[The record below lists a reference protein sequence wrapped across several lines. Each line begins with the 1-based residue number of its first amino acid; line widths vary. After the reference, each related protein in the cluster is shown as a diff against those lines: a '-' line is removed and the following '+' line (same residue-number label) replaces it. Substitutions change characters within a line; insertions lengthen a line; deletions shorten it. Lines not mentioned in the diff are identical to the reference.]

1 MVLDVVGV
9 LASLAIALTS
19 VAFSHYIA
27 QKIKFKSNL
36 RGLVTE
42 LKYNLEVLEDIR
54 VFLMQD
60 EEAEREEGK
69 QAVVTFPRPCRFAFD
84 YFVVEGHLLKVP
96 EKVRKELL
104 DIYRSFDIINWL
116 IDHYLETKY
125 GILYVTDRAVEMRR
139 AIRATLTGQVIVTE
153 RMVKNLL
160 KAI

>member
-1 MVLDVVGV
+1 MLDVVGV

-36 RGLVTE
+36 RGLVAE

-54 VFLMQD
+54 VFLEQD
-60 EEAEREEGK
+60 EAAEREEGK
-69 QAVVTFPRPCRFAFD
+69 QAVITFPRPSRFAFD
-84 YFVVEGHLLKVP
+84 YFVIEGYLLKVP
-96 EKVRKELL
+96 EEIRKELL
-104 DIYRSFDIINWL
+104 NIYRSFDIINWL
-116 IDHYLETKY
+116 IEHYLETKY
-125 GILYVTDRAVEMRR
+125 GILYVTDRAMEMRR
-139 AIRATLTGQVIVTE
+139 AIRATLNGQVITTE